1 MPPLDLVVLVVVG
14 LLALRGLLRG
24 AVREAFALGA
34 LAAAVLAVRF
44 FEPAATALLEPR
56 LAPHLS
62 PPVVRGLAIV
72 LVAGVALVAVS
83 AAGAFVRRGLHAVGL
98 GLADRVG
105 GAALGVAEGALAVAI
120 ALSLAGGL
128 LGADHPWLR
137 ASEAYGWLARARGER
152 GADAR
157 LPDVAAP
164 ARR

>member
-1 MPPLDLVVLVVVG
+1 MPPLDLVALVVVG

-34 LAAAVLAVRF
+34 LAAAVLAVRS
-44 FEPAATALLEPR
+44 FEPGVTHALEPR
-56 LAPHLS
+56 LAAHLS
-62 PPVVRGLAIV
+62 PAIVRGLAIV
-72 LVAGVALVAVS
+72 LIAGAALVAVS

-105 GAALGVAEGALAVAI
+105 GAALGVAEGALALAI

-137 ASEAYGWLARARGER
+137 ESAAYAWLQQVRGEAPR
-152 GADAR
+152 
-157 LPDVAAP
+157 DVAAP
-164 ARR
+164 PR